1 MKKKLKKLGVLAVV
15 LLAGAFSQVG
25 NAQEVISIGSG
36 DNGDGNRVHKCY
48 LVTFRGS
55 YEINCG
61 GKGIDCL
68 VVADCP
74 PTL

>member
-1 MKKKLKKLGVLAVV
+1 MKRKLKKLGLLAV
-15 LLAGAFSQVG
+15 LLVGTFSQVG
-25 NAQEVISIGSG
+25 NAQETIGGGSG
-36 DNGDGNRVHKCY
+36 GNEDGTRVHKCY
-48 LVTFRGS
+48 VVTFRGS

-74 PTL
+74 PIL